1 MIQFDLSGRRALV
14 TGSTQGIGYAI
25 ASCFAAHGAEVYVH
39 CSRDTEKA
47 QRIAREI
54 EEKTSAAVHGI
65 AADLGDA
72 DAAQKL
78 YAMTGEVDILVCNAS
93 VQFRCA
99 WNEIPPEEYDTQMN
113 VNFRATFALMQLYIP
128 GMQSRRW
135 GRVLNIGSVQ
145 QTKPHTHMAIYA
157 ASKCAIASLTENIAK
172 QTAGDGVT
180 VNMLLPGVIAT
191 PRNDAALSDPVYS
204 KQVLAKIPAG
214 YAGEAEDCAAAALL
228 LCSDAGRYITGSA
241 LYVDGGMHL

>member
-1 MIQFDLSGRRALV
+1 MKRIAAVLLSLCLILGSMAFAEAALFTPGTLDVIDLH
-14 TGSTQGIGYAI
+14 
-25 ASCFAAHGAEVYVH
+25 AAEPGTAPLGEVSAVAGNAAFVYV
-39 CSRDTEKA
+39 KKV
-47 QRIAREI
+47 I
-54 EEKTSAAVHGI
+54 E
-65 AADLGDA
+65 L
-72 DAAQKL
+72 
-78 YAMTGEVDILVCNAS
+78 AMTGEVDILVCNAS

-99 WNEIPPEEYDTQMN
+99 WNEIPPEEYDMQMN
-113 VNFRATFALMQLYIP
+113 VNFRATFALMQTYIP

-191 PRNDAALSDPVYS
+191 PRNDAALSDPVYRE
-204 KQVLAKIPAG
+204 QVLAKIPAG
-214 YAGEAEDCAAAALL
+214 YAGEAQDCSAAALL
-228 LCSDAGRYITGSA
+228 LCSEEGRYITGSS

>member
-1 MIQFDLSGRRALV
+1 MIQFDLSGRRAFV

-72 DAAQKL
+72 DAAHRL
-78 YAMTGEVDILVCNAS
+78 YAMTGDVDILVCNAS
-93 VQFRCA
+93 VQYRRA
-99 WNEIPPEEYDTQMN
+99 WNEIPFDEYEMQMN
-113 VNFRATFALMQLYIP
+113 VNLRSTLCLMQTYIP

-191 PRNDAALSDPVYS
+191 PRNDAALSDPVYRG
-204 KQVLAKIPAG
+204 QVLAKIPAG

>member
-1 MIQFDLSGRRALV
+1 MKAFDLHGRRALV

-25 ASCFAAHGAEVYVH
+25 ADCFAGQGAEVFIH
-39 CSRDTEKA
+39 CSRDSAKA
-47 QRIAREI
+47 ERIAAEI
-54 EEKTSAAVHGI
+54 AANTGAITHGI
-65 AADLGDA
+65 AVDLGDI

-78 YAMTGEVDILVCNAS
+78 YAMTGALDILVCNAS
-93 VQFRCA
+93 VQFRRA

-113 VNFRATFALMQLYIP
+113 VNLRATFSLMQTYIP

-145 QTKPHTHMAIYA
+145 QAKPHTQMAIYA
-157 ASKCAIASLTENIAK
+157 ASKCAIASLTENIAG
-172 QTAGDGVT
+172 QVAADGVT

-191 PRNDAALSDPVYS
+191 PRNDAALSDPVYCE
-204 KQVLAKIPAG
+204 QVLAKIPAG
-214 YAGEAEDCAAAALL
+214 YAGEAQDCSAAALL
-228 LCSDAGRYITGSA
+228 LCSDAGRYITGSS